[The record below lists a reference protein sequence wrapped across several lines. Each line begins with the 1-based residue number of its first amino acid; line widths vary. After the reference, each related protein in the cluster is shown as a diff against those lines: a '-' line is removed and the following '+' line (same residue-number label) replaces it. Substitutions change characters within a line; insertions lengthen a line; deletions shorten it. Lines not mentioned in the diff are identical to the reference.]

1 MCCTRVFIKEFNDL
15 IPKWMGFV
23 KGIVDSDDMPLNISR
38 ESLQQRDRWQQYW
51 NAANAS
57 LSLMKW
63 IDGLRFEEMLQQNAI
78 LRPGWRCCQCVSK
91 ILKAP
96 VSSNFSAWLLWSLEV
111 SLWTHILSPLATKE
125 TYQDWPPE
133 EHFQYV
139 SRNVSGE
146 CLKIYEHLELHELHR
161 LGFLKDKERFKS
173 FQEAFSQCLKL
184 GVYEAICC
192 PMTLRVIHSTVAL

>member
-1 MCCTRVFIKEFNDL
+1 MTCPWISAENLCSKEN
-15 IPKWMGFV
+15 
-23 KGIVDSDDMPLNISR
+23 
-38 ESLQQRDRWQQYW
+38 RWQRYW

-96 VSSNFSAWLLWSLEV
+96 MSSSFSAWLLWSLEV
-111 SLWTHILSPLATKE
+111 SLWTHILSPLATEE

-146 CLKIYEHLELHELHR
+146 SLKFMNIWSCTSCTVLVFWRTRSGSKASRR
-161 LGFLKDKERFKS
+161 LS
-173 FQEAFSQCLKL
+173 
-184 GVYEAICC
+184 
-192 PMTLRVIHSTVAL
+192 HSAWNWVSMRPFGARWVFVSYTAL